1 MATFT
6 SVGDTF
12 AGSSGSLVPQFQA
25 RLLGPAGE
33 EIETLDTPGE
43 ILLMSPTLFRGYLGN
58 EAATGGAFNGGGWL
72 RTGDIGMFRKAPS
85 GHEHLF
91 VLDRIK
97 DMIKVKGSQV
107 VPGDIET
114 VLRAHP
120 AVDDVAVIGVP
131 DESAGERAMAF
142 VVRSKVGMADLDDED
157 LQDCLDEYVQD
168 RMDETH
174 WLHDRIEFIEALP
187 KSSNGKVL
195 RRTLRERTGAAQ
207 TW

>member
-1 MATFT
+1 VATFT
-6 SVGDTF
+6 SVGDTL
-12 AGSSGSLVPQFQA
+12 AGSSGSLVPQFNA

-58 EAATGGAFNGGGWL
+58 DAATGGAFDGGGWL

-114 VLRAHP
+114 VLRAHL

-168 RMDETH
+168 RMDETC

-207 TW
+207 AW

>member
-6 SVGDTF
+6 SVGDTL
-12 AGSSGSLVPQFQA
+12 AGSSGSLVPRFQA
-25 RLLGPAGE
+25 RLVGPAGE

-58 EAATGGAFNGGGWL
+58 DAATGSAFDRSGWL

-91 VLDRIK
+91 VVDRIK

-142 VVRSKVGMADLDDED
+142 VVRSKVGMADHDDED
-157 LQDCLDEYVQD
+157 VRDCLDEYVQD

-174 WLHDRIEFIEALP
+174 WLHDRIGFVEALP

-195 RRTLRERTGAAQ
+195 RRTLRERAGTAKA
-207 TW
+207 

>member
-6 SVGDTF
+6 SVGDTL
-12 AGSSGSLVPQFQA
+12 AGSSGSLVPQFNA

-58 EAATGGAFNGGGWL
+58 DAATGGAFDGGGWL

-114 VLRAHP
+114 VLRAHL

-168 RMDETH
+168 RMDETC

-207 TW
+207 AW

>member
-1 MATFT
+1 VATFT
-6 SVGDTF
+6 SIADTL
-12 AGSSGSLVPQFQA
+12 AGSSGSLVPGFKA
-25 RLLGPAGE
+25 RLVGPAGE

-43 ILLMSPTLFRGYLGN
+43 VLLMSPTLFRGYLGN
-58 EAATGGAFNGGGWL
+58 DGATESAFDGSGWL

-114 VLRAHP
+114 VLRTHL

-142 VVRSKVGMADLDDED
+142 VVRSKVGMADLDDDD
-157 LQDCLDEYVQD
+157 LRDCLDEYVQD

-174 WLHDRIEFIEALP
+174 WLHDRIRFVDALP
-187 KSSNGKVL
+187 KSPNGKVL
-195 RRTLRERTGAAQ
+195 RRTLRERAGAAKA
-207 TW
+207 W